1 MGERIAVAGVGDF
14 KLAKQIAKT
23 KASSLGSSGDSTEH
37 AIELLIEEPTTTQ
50 LSSSEEDVEN
60 IDPIAEANA
69 YSNSSSELTLLAR
82 RVQQNAKKLTLGTAL
97 GLANST
103 LPVEKSPIDMVAG
116 WTCETRTYNDGT
128 CDCDCDGGQTILRGC
143 PSHAEINSTGT
154 PFEFANSVRAY
165 CVNNADVV
173 TCSLAVPPDD
183 LCNEWPCVDSDP
195 SDALVSY
202 LQRASSNELKCV
214 KRQSSP
220 HAMHTGECALSMLDE
235 RGDTLEPILSW
246 NSTDL
251 PASPQSQ
258 TSSSVPSSPR
268 PDVPALVPSS
278 PHPDVPAPVPS
289 PANPSPSPIEVRI
302 LARTIARLN
311 SSIASKEAWI
321 ESAPRVYQEKSKE
334 EKKQRN
340 VYSAALSTMRRLV
353 RKVRW
358 QERKNAR
365 LAARG
370 RPVVDL
376 TQMKEDLQTA
386 ESNVSK
392 CKSAWT
398 IARRERKARTT
409 SKIRQAQRNLRA
421 LKDQLRR
428 LEGEYA
434 AATSLT
440 PSAGAHLGS
449 VRDRYA
455 YSRYIS
461 LLYASTFIIGVV
473 ALAGVRRRMSSDA
486 VHVAIARGAVPTYGA
501 VDV

>member
-1 MGERIAVAGVGDF
+1 M
-14 KLAKQIAKT
+14 
-23 KASSLGSSGDSTEH
+23 TE
-37 AIELLIEEPTTTQ
+37 ELLFH
-50 LSSSEEDVEN
+50 S
-60 IDPIAEANA
+60 
-69 YSNSSSELTLLAR
+69 
-82 RVQQNAKKLTLGTAL
+82 
-97 GLANST
+97 
-103 LPVEKSPIDMVAG
+103 
-116 WTCETRTYNDGT
+116 
-128 CDCDCDGGQTILRGC
+128 
-143 PSHAEINSTGT
+143 
-154 PFEFANSVRAY
+154 
-165 CVNNADVV
+165 
-173 TCSLAVPPDD
+173 
-183 LCNEWPCVDSDP
+183 
-195 SDALVSY
+195 
-202 LQRASSNELKCV
+202 
-214 KRQSSP
+214 
-220 HAMHTGECALSMLDE
+220 
-235 RGDTLEPILSW
+235 
-246 NSTDL
+246 
-251 PASPQSQ
+251 
-258 TSSSVPSSPR
+258 
-268 PDVPALVPSS
+268 
-278 PHPDVPAPVPS
+278 PS
-289 PANPSPSPIEVRI
+289 PLTNERSTPSPSPSPSQEAPASPSPSPREVRI
-302 LARTIARLN
+302 LARTIDRLN

-370 RPVVDL
+370 RSVVDL
-376 TQMKEDLQTA
+376 TQTKAHLQTA
-386 ESNVSK
+386 VSNVSK

-398 IARRERKARTT
+398 IARKERKARTT

-461 LLYASTFIIGVV
+461 LLYASTFIIGLV